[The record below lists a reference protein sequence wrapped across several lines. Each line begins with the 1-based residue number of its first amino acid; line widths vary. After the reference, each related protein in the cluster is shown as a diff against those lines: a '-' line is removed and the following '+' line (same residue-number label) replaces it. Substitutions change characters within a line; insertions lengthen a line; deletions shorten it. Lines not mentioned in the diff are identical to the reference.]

1 MYNLVE
7 YSDDYFMT
15 SRNLWNY
22 GRDEVNK
29 GNENNTAGNCRINNN
44 KATASK
50 HFKYKTKIIG
60 NIRKTPI
67 NNNP

>member
-29 GNENNTAGNCRINNN
+29 GNENNTAGNL
-44 KATASK
+44 
-50 HFKYKTKIIG
+50 G
-60 NIRKTPI
+60 
-67 NNNP
+67 